1 MLLSPQSLLSVH
13 DSVAQKNY
21 DPELPPLPDNIC
33 DEEED
38 SVKIV
43 RLVKKEEPL
52 VTILLFSISPTI
64 LIGEW
69 WKTLQHSLFAWLVS
83 NY

>member
-1 MLLSPQSLLSVH
+1 MANVLYTLNRKRFSLSPQSLLSVH
-13 DSVAQKNY
+13 DSVAQKSY

-43 RLVKKEEPL
+43 RMVKKEEPL
-52 VTILLFSISPTI
+52 VTILTVQYFT
-64 LIGEW
+64 
-69 WKTLQHSLFAWLVS
+69 HSS
-83 NY
+83 HR

>member
-1 MLLSPQSLLSVH
+1 MEVLLSPQSLLAVH
-13 DSVAQKNY
+13 DTVAQKNY

-52 VTILLFSISPTI
+52 VTILLFSISPPMV
-64 LIGEW
+64 IGERSNG
-69 WKTLQHSLFAWLVS
+69 LQCFICLT
-83 NY
+83 